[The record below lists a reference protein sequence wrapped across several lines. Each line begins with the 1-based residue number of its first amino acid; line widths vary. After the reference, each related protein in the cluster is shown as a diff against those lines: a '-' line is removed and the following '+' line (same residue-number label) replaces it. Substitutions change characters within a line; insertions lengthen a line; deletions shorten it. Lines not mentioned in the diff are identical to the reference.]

1 MAKRLVGLTLPIVG
15 HINASVEIDI
25 PDGIQTEDE
34 ALQWIKENYTAHN
47 IVRLD
52 SFANDDI
59 DYQIDT
65 EDNDNLHCWRVD
77 MEEEVA

>member
-1 MAKRLVGLTLPIVG
+1 MSQQMEIV
-15 HINASVEIDI
+15 
-25 PDGIQTEDE
+25 Q
-34 ALQWIKENYTAHN
+34 
-47 IVRLD
+47 D

-59 DYQIDT
+59 DYSIDT